1 MKTSI
6 PSAGNRQFTL
16 AQRLSARLGLALLAL
31 TACLPQP
38 ASAQPISTRPPEV
51 FTPDNSLPPP
61 AGVYVSPAMWHAAF
75 ANGIIIRDKPAT
87 NIYLGRFFA
96 ESLMLAETGYINRSI
111 QIAGTAEI
119 TQLPFFIAACD
130 YTIIGEE
137 LFAVSA
143 YLSREPRLLSS
154 LKATDYFKALLILF
168 ILFGTVWM
176 TYFHSD
182 PARQAAF
189 MDLFFPGS

>member
-1 MKTSI
+1 VSETVAKYGAEIKVPCMI
-6 PSAGNRQFTL
+6 PLVMAISEEVVREGFVRAGRPEAHKPRNIQFISSEQF
-16 AQRLSARLGLALLAL
+16 AF
-31 TACLPQP
+31 TAG
-38 ASAQPISTRPPEV
+38 T
-51 FTPDNSLPPP
+51 
-61 AGVYVSPAMWHAAF
+61 
-75 ANGIIIRDKPAT
+75 NGIIIRDKPAT

-96 ESLMLAETGYINRSI
+96 ESLMLAETGYVNRSI

-154 LKATDYFKALLILF
+154 LKATDYFKVLLIAF
-168 ILFGTVWM
+168 ILFGAVWM
-176 TYFHSD
+176 SVSHTD
-182 PARQAAF
+182 PERQKAF
-189 MDLFFPGS
+189 LDLFFPG